1 MIDCKCVRFP
11 ELHAPPLPFLWF
23 MEIIIIGSRWLS
35 ACGASIAGKRVSI
48 EIKLSGFVS
57 GLDDQPDSL
66 FQEEEV
72 GSGGRAK
79 TELIFVAFLVAL
91 PLVLQ

>member
-1 MIDCKCVRFP
+1 MFDQCSI
-11 ELHAPPLPFLWF
+11 LW
-23 MEIIIIGSRWLS
+23 E
-35 ACGASIAGKRVSI
+35 RVSI
-48 EIKLSGFVS
+48 EIKLSDFVT

-66 FQEEEV
+66 FQEEED
-72 GSGGRAK
+72 GSGERAK